1 MQETR
6 RQHTVSKFYL
16 KGFADDR
23 DQVSRVALPGEQRI
37 TLSIRDA
44 TVIKDFYS
52 VELPG
57 GERSDMFER
66 VFSEIE
72 GPASNALDAVLGGK
86 WPLSLEEKEHLGTWI
101 ALQQLRGEEVRA
113 SQNHVGSEF
122 IRLVVGVSGK
132 EALRRHIE
140 GAEGRRIGDEELHAE
155 WQDIT
160 KPGGPTIV
168 PNPVE
173 HMRTV
178 IELTPGLA
186 AYLRDSQWT
195 LHRFR
200 RRALVTCDHPVS
212 MDQAD
217 RNPWDGVGLTTA
229 DIFSL
234 PLSRRVGLT
243 IQPRHRFER
252 FTVDTAS
259 VPDFAVDGTT
269 ATANSINQQ
278 TVREARRYVYM
289 HPEDDLDERVQLP
302 QPTTTSRMSATNIDG
317 LISEDG
323 LYPAGS
329 SSSSSRRSRLQTD
342 GLGEKR
348 GVTLADLP
356 WPIPGRIR
364 TGD

>member
-6 RQHTVSKFYL
+6 RQHTLSKFYL
-16 KGFADDR
+16 KGFADER
-23 DQVSRVALPGEQRI
+23 EQILRIALPGTPRI
-37 TLSIRDA
+37 RLSIRDA

-52 VELPG
+52 VELHG
-57 GERSDMFER
+57 GKRSDMFER
-66 VFSEIE
+66 SFSEIE
-72 GPASNALDAVLGGK
+72 GPASNVLDAILGGK
-86 WPLSLEEKEHLGTWI
+86 WPLCLEEKGQLGFWI

-113 SQNHVGSEF
+113 SQNQVGAEF

-140 GAEGRRIGDEELHAE
+140 SAEGRSIGDEELDSE

-173 HMRTV
+173 HIRTV
-178 IELTPGLA
+178 IQLTPGLA
-186 AYLRDSQWT
+186 AYLRDSHWT
-195 LHRFR
+195 LHRFQ

-217 RNPWDGVGLTTA
+217 RGPWEGVGLAAA
-229 DIFSL
+229 DIFTL

-243 IQPRHRFER
+243 IQPRRRLER
-252 FTVDTAS
+252 FTADTAS
-259 VPDFAVDGTT
+259 VADFLVDGTT
-269 ATANSINQQ
+269 STANSINQQ

-289 HPEDDLDERVQLP
+289 HPEDDLDRRIQLP
-302 QPTTTSRMSATNIDG
+302 EPTTTSRMSAIGIDG
-317 LISEDG
+317 LISEEG
-323 LYPAGS
+323 LYPSEGRS
-329 SSSSSRRSRLQTD
+329 SSPPHTRLPPD
-342 GLGEKR
+342 GRGETG

-356 WPIPGRIR
+356 WPIPGRVR
-364 TGD
+364 PED

>member
-23 DQVSRVALPGEQRI
+23 DRISRIALPGDRQI

-52 VELPG
+52 VRLSG
-57 GERSDMFER
+57 GERSDMFEK
-66 VFSEIE
+66 VFSQIE
-72 GPASNALDAVLGGK
+72 GPASMALGAVLRGK
-86 WPLSLEEKEHLGTWI
+86 WPLSLEEKEHLGAWI

-113 SQNHVGSEF
+113 SQNQVGSEL

-132 EALRRHIE
+132 EALRHHIE
-140 GAEGRRIGDEELHAE
+140 GAEGRSIGDEELDAE

-160 KPGGPTIV
+160 KSGGPTIV
-168 PNPVE
+168 PDPIE

-178 IELTPGLA
+178 VELAPGFA
-186 AYLRDSQWT
+186 GYLRDCQWT
-195 LHRFR
+195 RHRFQ

-217 RNPWDGVGLTTA
+217 RGPWDGIGLATA

-243 IQPRHRFER
+243 IQPRRRFER
-252 FTVDTAS
+252 FTIDTDS
-259 VPDFAVDGTT
+259 VPDFAIDGTT

-278 TVREARRYVYM
+278 TVRGARRYVYM
-289 HPEDDLDERVQLP
+289 HPEDELDERILLP
-302 QPTTTSRMSATNIDG
+302 MPTTTSRMSTTNIDG
-317 LISEDG
+317 LISEGG
-323 LYPAGS
+323 LYSAESGS
-329 SSSSSRRSRLQTD
+329 SSSSIQRPSV
-342 GLGEKR
+342 EPHAEEE
-348 GVTLADLP
+348 GVTLADIP

-364 TGD
+364 PRE